1 MNTYIAPKI
10 NLKREEVF
18 VFTSNLSGF
27 HGAGS
32 AGYASFN
39 ESGNVWRK
47 YKYDEWPNGKRGK
60 WNIKGVGWGYQE
72 GEIGKSYAIP
82 SVTSPG
88 ARRSLSLEQI
98 RKHIV
103 TFSFFARG
111 MSRLDFYVAQSAN
124 PGYNG
129 YSVEE
134 MRKIWL
140 DGIDWGGNVF
150 FDTDFINYGLTNK

>member
-10 NLKREEVF
+10 NLKQEDVF

-39 ESGNVWRK
+39 EKGNVWRK
-47 YKYDEWPNGKRGK
+47 YKYDEWPNGKKGK

-72 GEIGKSYAIP
+72 GTHGKSYAIP
-82 SVTSPG
+82 TVTHPG
-88 ARRSLSLEQI
+88 AKRSLSLEQI
-98 RKHIV
+98 KKHIL
-103 TFSFFARG
+103 TFSFFSRG
-111 MSRLDFYVAQSAN
+111 MKHLNFYIAQGAN

-134 MRKIWL
+134 MEGVWL
-140 DGIDWGGNVF
+140 DGIEWGNNVF
-150 FDTDFINYGLTNK
+150 FDIDFINYAP